1 MLSTREHLIW
11 AFSVAKGVDLKNSHN
26 VQVESYVLFWGE
38 FLELQET
45 APQVTPRELL
55 QGDGVGVR
63 LYRSLQQRA
72 GSLNIKTIFCELK
85 KTRYLMLRNLV
96 LFCVREDVRFLAP

>member
-1 MLSTREHLIW
+1 MLSTPEHLIW
-11 AFSVAKGVDLKNSHN
+11 VFSVAKGVELKNSHN
-26 VQVESYVLFWGE
+26 VQVESYILFWGE

-72 GSLNIKTIFCELK
+72 GSLNIKSGFV
-85 KTRYLMLRNLV
+85 N
-96 LFCVREDVRFLAP
+96 